1 MTLGVKHGLL
11 IEAWHQFCAVTL
23 SASAA
28 RGPLRA
34 SRLPRPT
41 VRACKHRS
49 PGRWI
54 GRSTPGQNKRL
65 RPCVAFPEP
74 ASDGERTAA
83 SGDRRDARGTYRWQP
98 SINGIQEARDHS
110 AASAPRTAG
119 LPGTWASRSAT
130 GCTRSVV
137 HQWRS
142 LRLWPSSAPL
152 FYPDTFA
159 CVSAAPFSASGWIVL
174 SRLFKSSRGDHG
186 SP

>member
-1 MTLGVKHGLL
+1 MTLGVKPGLL
-11 IEAWHQFCAVTL
+11 IESWHQFCAVTL

-65 RPCVAFPEP
+65 RPCVAFPKP

-98 SINGIQEARDHS
+98 SINGKRRGATQRHQRHEPPDRQG
-110 AASAPRTAG
+110 RG
-119 LPGTWASRSAT
+119 LPALAPAVLAAADALVVDLIDGRAQGRALRRPPWPHEHHAEASR
-130 GCTRSVV
+130 
-137 HQWRS
+137 
-142 LRLWPSSAPL
+142 
-152 FYPDTFA
+152 PDEEA
-159 CVSAAPFSASGWIVL
+159 VCCA
-174 SRLFKSSRGDHG
+174 
-186 SP
+186 